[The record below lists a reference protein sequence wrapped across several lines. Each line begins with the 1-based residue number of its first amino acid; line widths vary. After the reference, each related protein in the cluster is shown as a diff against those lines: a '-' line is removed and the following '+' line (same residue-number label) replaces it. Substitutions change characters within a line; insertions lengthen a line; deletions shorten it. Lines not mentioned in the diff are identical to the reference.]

1 MHELRRSA
9 WLVAPL
15 LVLSLSAAAC
25 GGGGSDSA
33 DACAAAKNFTDA
45 VTALT
50 QVNVVTDGTDA
61 LKTATQSVADAAGE
75 LQTAAKDQFG
85 SQASAVKAAYQNLAD
100 SLATAPS
107 VAIAAQALT
116 EGVANIKAQQAAL
129 EEEISSACN

>member
-9 WLVAPL
+9 WLLAPML
-15 LVLSLSAAAC
+15 ALSLSEAAC

-33 DACAAAKNFTDA
+33 DPCAAAKNFTDA

-61 LKTATQSVADAAGE
+61 LKTAAQSVADAAGE

-129 EEEISSACN
+129 EEEISSACS

>member
-1 MHELRRSA
+1 MRTLRRSV
-9 WLVAPL
+9 WLLAPL

-25 GGGGSDSA
+25 GGGGEDSA
-33 DACAAAKNFTDA
+33 DACAAAKDFTDA

-50 QVNVVTDGTDA
+50 QVNVATDGTDA
-61 LKTATQSVADAAGE
+61 LKTAAQNVADAAGT
-75 LQTAAKDQFG
+75 LQEAAKDQFG

-107 VAIAAQALT
+107 AAIAAQAMT

-129 EEEISSACN
+129 EREISTACG

>member
-9 WLVAPL
+9 WLLAPML
-15 LVLSLSAAAC
+15 ALSLSAAAC

>member
-1 MHELRRSA
+1 M
-9 WLVAPL
+9 

-25 GGGGSDSA
+25 GGDDGSDSA

-61 LKTATQSVADAAGE
+61 LTTAAQNVAEAAGALE
-75 LQTAAKDQFG
+75 SAAKDQFG
-85 SQASAVKAAYQNLAD
+85 SQASAVKAAYANLAE

-107 VAIAAQALT
+107 VGIAAQAIT

-129 EEEISSACN
+129 EEEISSACS